1 MELNR
6 AINGSETLILQK
18 MYKNISTS
26 YRLFFLFVLLI
37 LCVSPSLAQKKNNN
51 KKVVEIVKIDTIQ
64 VAKLFPKKAPVV
76 PFRDTIF
83 YIYGSMGSFTSEQRA
98 DAISERIR
106 SLYDDPLFDE
116 DSIKLVDIDDNIKLI
131 YKKELIASIDT
142 MQAAL
147 GGKSKIETAKF
158 FRDEIVDAIQKHR
171 EENSLKRLAIQ
182 GGWVA
187 LILVSGF
194 FVLRFIFFLYRRVR
208 IFIRLQRGK
217 RIKGIFGL
225 IDADREVH
233 LFIFLLK
240 SIRLILIVMS
250 LYLCIWALF
259 KVFPNTMSL
268 SDQLLDY
275 VLSPLKAIVGSV
287 VDYMPEFFTILVI
300 MAIFMYIRKFFRFI
314 ADQIATGKIT
324 IRGFYPD
331 WATPTFNILNVI
343 LYIFMF
349 ILIFPYLP
357 KSDSTVFQGVSVFAG
372 IMISLGSTSIIGNL
386 VAGLVITYMRPFRLG
401 DRIKMDDCVGN
412 VVEKTALVTRVRT
425 LKNEIITI
433 PNSSVMNSKTLN
445 YSASARE
452 YGLIL
457 YLSVTVG
464 YDVPWQ
470 KVHDLLLKAA
480 SRTDNLLKKQK
491 PFILQNSLDE
501 FNVEYQLNVYTQEA
515 DRMSGIYSDL
525 RRNVQEV
532 FKDAG
537 ISLVSPHY
545 VVNKNF
551 EEGAISKNN
560 NVETPSGLENFN
572 DQEDETT

>member
-1 MELNR
+1 
-6 AINGSETLILQK
+6 
-18 MYKNISTS
+18 MYKRFSIRYRVFILIALMILSTDS
-26 YRLFFLFVLLI
+26 AL
-37 LCVSPSLAQKKNNN
+37 PQKKNKTP
-51 KKVVEIVKIDTIQ
+51 KKPVEIVKIDTIQ

-106 SLYDDPLFDE
+106 SLYDDPLFDD
-116 DSIKLVDIDDNIKLI
+116 DSIKLMDIEDNIKLV

-142 MQAAL
+142 MQAVL
-147 GGKSKIETAKF
+147 GGKSKIETAKIF
-158 FRDEIVDAIQKHR
+158 KDEIVNAINKHR
-171 EENSLKRLAIQ
+171 DENSLRRLAVQ
-182 GGWVA
+182 AGWVA
-187 LILVSGF
+187 LIIIAGLLIF
-194 FVLRFIFFLYRRVR
+194 RLIFFLFRRAR

-225 IDADREVH
+225 IDADREVN

-240 SIRLILIVMS
+240 FIRFILIIMT

-259 KVFPNTMSL
+259 KVFPTTMNL
-268 SDQLLDY
+268 SDQLLEY
-275 VLSPLKAIVGSV
+275 VLSPVRSIARSV
-287 VDYMPEFFTILVI
+287 INYMPEFFTILVI
-300 MAIFMYIRKFFRFI
+300 MVIFMYIRKFFKFI
-314 ADQIATGKIT
+314 ADQITTGKIT
-324 IRGFYPD
+324 IKGFYPD
-331 WATPTFNILNVI
+331 WATPTYNILNVV

-372 IMISLGSTSIIGNL
+372 IMLSLGSTSIIGNL
-386 VAGLVITYMRPFRLG
+386 VAGLVITYMRPFRIG

-412 VVEKTALVTRVRT
+412 VIEKTALVTRVRT

-445 YSASARE
+445 YSVSARE

-457 YLSVTVG
+457 YISVTVG

-470 KVHDLLLKAA
+470 TVHDLLLKVA

-491 PFILQNSLDE
+491 PFILQNSLDD
-501 FNVEYQLNVYTQEA
+501 FDVEYQLNVYTQEA
-515 DRMSGIYSDL
+515 DKMTTIYSDL
-525 RRNVQEV
+525 RKNAQEV
-532 FKDAG
+532 FRQAG
-537 ISLVSPHY
+537 VNLLSPRY
-545 VVNKNF
+545 VVNTNF
-551 EEGAISKNN
+551 EGSVNRKNN
-560 NVETPSGLENFN
+560 DTEPVSKEFN
-572 DQEDETT
+572 GQEDESQTT

>member
-1 MELNR
+1 
-6 AINGSETLILQK
+6 
-18 MYKNISTS
+18 MYKKISTS
-26 YRLFFLFVLLI
+26 YRLFFVLL
-37 LCVSPSLAQKKNNN
+37 LLVLSVSPALSQKRNN
-51 KKVVEIVKIDTIQ
+51 KKKAVEIEKIDTIQ

-98 DAISERIR
+98 SAISERIR
-106 SLYDDPLFDE
+106 NLYEDPLFDE

-131 YKKELIASIDT
+131 YKNELIASIDT

-147 GGKSKIETAKF
+147 NGKSKIEIAKY
-158 FRDEIVDAIQKHR
+158 FRDEIVNSIHKHQ
-171 EENSLKRLAIQ
+171 EETSLKRMAIQ
-182 GGWVA
+182 AGWVA
-187 LILVSGF
+187 LILVGGG
-194 FVLRFIFFLYRRVR
+194 FIFKLIFYLYRRAR

-217 RIKGIFGL
+217 RIKGVFGL

-233 LFIFLLK
+233 LFIFILKLL
-240 SIRLILIVMS
+240 RFVLIIMT

-259 KVFPNTMSL
+259 KVFPHTMSI

-275 VLSPLKAIVGSV
+275 VLSPLKAIARSV
-287 VDYMPEFFTILVI
+287 INYLPDFFTILVI
-300 MAIFMYIRKFFRFI
+300 ALIFMYIRKFFRFI
-314 ADQIATGKIT
+314 AEQISTGKIT

-331 WATPTFNILNVI
+331 WATPTYNILNVI

-357 KSDSTVFQGVSVFAG
+357 KSNSTVFQGVSVFAG
-372 IMISLGSTSIIGNL
+372 IMLSLGSTSIIGNL

-412 VVEKTALVTRVRT
+412 VIEKTALVTRVRT

-433 PNSSVMNSKTLN
+433 PNSSVMSSKTLN

-464 YDVPWQ
+464 YEIPWQ

-501 FNVEYQLNVYTQEA
+501 FNVEYQLNVYTKEA
-515 DRMSGIYSDL
+515 DKMSGIYSDL

-545 VVNKNF
+545 VVNKTLESDSSVQN
-551 EEGAISKNN
+551 NN
-560 NVETPSGLENFN
+560 NVDTTTVPDEFN
-572 DQEDETT
+572 DQAEETT

>member
-1 MELNR
+1 MH
-6 AINGSETLILQK
+6 K
-18 MYKNISTS
+18 KISTIYS
-26 YRLFFLFVLLI
+26 LFFLLTLLVLS
-37 LCVSPSLAQKKNNN
+37 VSPALAQKKNNN
-51 KKVVEIVKIDTIQ
+51 KKKEVEIVRIDTIQ
-64 VAKLFPKKAPVV
+64 IAKLFPKKAPVV

-83 YIYGSMGSFTSEQRA
+83 YVYGSMGSFTSEQRA
-98 DAISERIR
+98 AAISERVR
-106 SLYDDPLFDE
+106 NLYDDPLFDE
-116 DSIKLVDIDDNIKLI
+116 DSIELMDIDDNIKLV

-142 MQAAL
+142 MQAVL

-158 FRDEIVDAIQKHR
+158 FRDEIAHAIQKHR

-182 GGWVA
+182 AGWVA
-187 LILVSGF
+187 LILISGF
-194 FVLRFIFFLYRRVR
+194 FVLRLIFFLYRRLR

-233 LFIFLLK
+233 LFIFILK
-240 SIRLILIVMS
+240 SIRLVLIVMS

-275 VLSPLKAIVGSV
+275 VLSPLKAIAGSV
-287 VDYMPEFFTILVI
+287 IDYMPEFFTILVI

-324 IRGFYPD
+324 IKGFYPD

-372 IMISLGSTSIIGNL
+372 IMLSLGSTSIIGNL

-433 PNSSVMNSKTLN
+433 PNSSVMSSKTLN

-464 YDVPWQ
+464 YEIPWQ

-480 SRTDNLLKKQK
+480 SRTENLLKKQR

-501 FNVEYQLNVYTQEA
+501 FNVEYQLNVYTKEA
-515 DRMSGIYSDL
+515 DKMSGIYSDL

-532 FKDAG
+532 FKEAG

-545 VVNKNF
+545 VVNKSF
-551 EEGAISKNN
+551 ESDSVPNNN
-560 NVETPSGLENFN
+560 NVDTTIIPEEFN
-572 DQEDETT
+572 DKEDDETT

>member
-1 MELNR
+1 
-6 AINGSETLILQK
+6 
-18 MYKNISTS
+18 MYKRFSIRYRVFILIALMVLSTDS
-26 YRLFFLFVLLI
+26 AI
-37 LCVSPSLAQKKNNN
+37 PQKKNRPP
-51 KKVVEIVKIDTIQ
+51 KKPVEVVKIDTIQ

-106 SLYDDPLFDE
+106 SLYDDPLFDD
-116 DSIKLVDIDDNIKLI
+116 DSIKLMDIEDNIKLV

-142 MQAAL
+142 MQAVL
-147 GGKSKIETAKF
+147 GGKSKIETAKIF
-158 FRDEIVDAIQKHR
+158 KDEIANAINKHR
-171 EENSLKRLAIQ
+171 DENSLRRLAVQ
-182 GGWVA
+182 AGWVA
-187 LILVSGF
+187 LIIIVGLLIF
-194 FVLRFIFFLYRRVR
+194 RLIFFLFRRAR

-225 IDADREVH
+225 IDADREVN

-240 SIRLILIVMS
+240 FIRFILIIMT

-259 KVFPNTMSL
+259 KVFPNTMNL
-268 SDQLLDY
+268 SDQLLEY
-275 VLSPLKAIVGSV
+275 VLSPVRSIARSV
-287 VDYMPEFFTILVI
+287 VNYMPEFFTILVI
-300 MAIFMYIRKFFRFI
+300 MVIFMYIRKFFRFF

-324 IRGFYPD
+324 IKGFYPD
-331 WATPTFNILNVI
+331 WATPTYNILNVV

-357 KSDSTVFQGVSVFAG
+357 KSNSTVFQGVSVFAG
-372 IMISLGSTSIIGNL
+372 IMLSLGSTSIIGNL
-386 VAGLVITYMRPFRLG
+386 VAGLVITYMRPFRIG

-412 VVEKTALVTRVRT
+412 VIEKTALVTRVRT

-445 YSASARE
+445 YSVSARE

-457 YLSVTVG
+457 YISVTVG

-470 KVHDLLLKAA
+470 TVHDLLLKVA

-491 PFILQNSLDE
+491 PFILQNSLDD
-501 FNVEYQLNVYTQEA
+501 FDVEYQLNVYTKEA
-515 DRMSGIYSDL
+515 DKMATIYSDL
-525 RRNVQEV
+525 RKNAQEV
-532 FKDAG
+532 FRQAG
-537 ISLVSPHY
+537 VNLLSPRY
-545 VVNKNF
+545 VVNTNF
-551 EEGAISKNN
+551 EGSANPKNN
-560 NVETPSGLENFN
+560 DTEPVSQEFN
-572 DQEDETT
+572 DQEDESQTT

>member
-1 MELNR
+1 
-6 AINGSETLILQK
+6 
-18 MYKNISTS
+18 MYKRFSIRYRVFILIALMVLSTDS
-26 YRLFFLFVLLI
+26 AI
-37 LCVSPSLAQKKNNN
+37 PQKKNRPP
-51 KKVVEIVKIDTIQ
+51 KKPVEVVKIDTIQ

-106 SLYDDPLFDE
+106 SLYDDPLFDD
-116 DSIKLVDIDDNIKLI
+116 DSIKLMDIEDNIKLV

-142 MQAAL
+142 MQAVL
-147 GGKSKIETAKF
+147 GGKSKIETAKIF
-158 FRDEIVDAIQKHR
+158 KDEIANAINKHR
-171 EENSLKRLAIQ
+171 DENSLRRLAVQ
-182 GGWVA
+182 AGWVA
-187 LILVSGF
+187 LIIIVGLLIF
-194 FVLRFIFFLYRRVR
+194 RLIFFLFRRAR

-225 IDADREVH
+225 IDADREVN

-240 SIRLILIVMS
+240 FIRFILIIMT

-259 KVFPNTMSL
+259 KVFPNTMNL
-268 SDQLLDY
+268 SDQLLEY
-275 VLSPLKAIVGSV
+275 VLSPVRSIARSV
-287 VDYMPEFFTILVI
+287 VNYMPEFFTILVI
-300 MAIFMYIRKFFRFI
+300 MVIFMYIRKFFRFF

-324 IRGFYPD
+324 IKGFYPD
-331 WATPTFNILNVI
+331 WATPTYNILNVV

-357 KSDSTVFQGVSVFAG
+357 KSNSTVFQGVSVFAG
-372 IMISLGSTSIIGNL
+372 IMLSLGSTSIIGNL
-386 VAGLVITYMRPFRLG
+386 VAGLVITYMRPFRIG

-412 VVEKTALVTRVRT
+412 VIEKTALVTRVRT

-445 YSASARE
+445 YSVSARE

-457 YLSVTVG
+457 YISVTVG

-470 KVHDLLLKAA
+470 KVHDLLLKVA

-491 PFILQNSLDE
+491 PFILQNSLDD
-501 FNVEYQLNVYTQEA
+501 FDVEYQLNVYTKEA
-515 DRMSGIYSDL
+515 DKMATIYSDL
-525 RRNVQEV
+525 RKNAQEV
-532 FKDAG
+532 FRQAG
-537 ISLVSPHY
+537 VNLLSPRY
-545 VVNKNF
+545 VVNTNF
-551 EEGAISKNN
+551 EGSANPKNN
-560 NVETPSGLENFN
+560 DTEPVSQEFN
-572 DQEDETT
+572 DQEDESQTT

>member
-1 MELNR
+1 
-6 AINGSETLILQK
+6 
-18 MYKNISTS
+18 MYKKFSIIYRIFILIGVILLSISPALS
-26 YRLFFLFVLLI
+26 
-37 LCVSPSLAQKKNNN
+37 QKKN
-51 KKVVEIVKIDTIQ
+51 KKSPKPIEIVKIDTIQ

-98 DAISERIR
+98 NAISERIR
-106 SLYDDPLFDE
+106 SLYDDPLFNE
-116 DSIKLVDIDDNIKLI
+116 DSIKLMDIDDNIKLV

-142 MQAAL
+142 MQAVL
-147 GGKSKIETAKF
+147 GGKSKIETAKIF
-158 FRDEIVDAIQKHR
+158 KDEIVNAINKHR
-171 EENSLKRLAIQ
+171 DENSLKRLAVQ
-182 GGWVA
+182 AGWVV
-187 LILVSGF
+187 LILVAGYLIF
-194 FVLRFIFFLYRRVR
+194 RLIFFLYRRVK

-240 SIRLILIVMS
+240 FIRFVLIIMT

-268 SDQLLDY
+268 SDQLLEY
-275 VLSPLKAIVGSV
+275 VLSPLRSIARSV
-287 VDYMPEFFTILVI
+287 IDYMPEFFTILVI

-314 ADQIATGKIT
+314 AGQIATGKIT
-324 IRGFYPD
+324 IKGFYPD
-331 WATPTFNILNVI
+331 WATPTYNILNVV

-372 IMISLGSTSIIGNL
+372 IMLSLGSTSIIGNL
-386 VAGLVITYMRPFRLG
+386 VAGLVITYMRPFRIG

-412 VVEKTALVTRVRT
+412 VIEKTALVTRVRT

-433 PNSSVMNSKTLN
+433 PNSSVMSSKTLN
-445 YSASARE
+445 YSVSAQE

-457 YLSVTVG
+457 YISVTVG
-464 YDVPWQ
+464 YDIPWQ
-470 KVHDLLLKAA
+470 TVHDLLLKVA

-501 FNVEYQLNVYTQEA
+501 FNVEYQLNVYTREA
-515 DRMSGIYSDL
+515 DKMSGIYSDL
-525 RRNVQEV
+525 RKNVQEV
-532 FKDAG
+532 FSQAG
-537 ISLVSPHY
+537 INLVSPHY
-545 VVNKNF
+545 IINKNF
-551 EEGAISKNN
+551 DGDSALRNNPIKPASK
-560 NVETPSGLENFN
+560 GFN
-572 DQEDETT
+572 GQEDKEMPT

>member
-1 MELNR
+1 
-6 AINGSETLILQK
+6 
-18 MYKNISTS
+18 MYKRFSIRYRVFILIALMILSTDS
-26 YRLFFLFVLLI
+26 AL
-37 LCVSPSLAQKKNNN
+37 PQKKNKTP
-51 KKVVEIVKIDTIQ
+51 KKPVEIVKIDTIQ

-106 SLYDDPLFDE
+106 SLYDDPLFDD
-116 DSIKLVDIDDNIKLI
+116 DSIKLMDIENNIKLV

-142 MQAAL
+142 MQAVL
-147 GGKSKIETAKF
+147 GGKSKIETAKIF
-158 FRDEIVDAIQKHR
+158 KDEIANAINKHR
-171 EENSLKRLAIQ
+171 DENSLRRLAVQ
-182 GGWVA
+182 AGWVA
-187 LILVSGF
+187 LIIIAGLLIF
-194 FVLRFIFFLYRRVR
+194 RLIFFLFRRAR

-225 IDADREVH
+225 IDADREVN

-240 SIRLILIVMS
+240 FIRFILIIMT

-259 KVFPNTMSL
+259 KVFPTTMNL
-268 SDQLLDY
+268 SDQLLEY
-275 VLSPLKAIVGSV
+275 VLSPVRSIARSV
-287 VDYMPEFFTILVI
+287 INYMPEFFTILVI
-300 MAIFMYIRKFFRFI
+300 MVIFMYIRKFFKFI
-314 ADQIATGKIT
+314 ADQITTGKIT
-324 IRGFYPD
+324 IKGFYPD
-331 WATPTFNILNVI
+331 WATPTYNILNVV

-372 IMISLGSTSIIGNL
+372 IMLSLGSTSIIGNL
-386 VAGLVITYMRPFRLG
+386 VAGLVITYMRPFRIG

-412 VVEKTALVTRVRT
+412 VIEKTALVTRVRT

-445 YSASARE
+445 YSVSARE

-457 YLSVTVG
+457 YISVTVG

-470 KVHDLLLKAA
+470 TVHDLLLKVA

-491 PFILQNSLDE
+491 PFILQNSLDD
-501 FNVEYQLNVYTQEA
+501 FDVEYQLNVYTQEA
-515 DRMSGIYSDL
+515 DKMTTIYSDL
-525 RRNVQEV
+525 RKNAQEV
-532 FKDAG
+532 FRQAG
-537 ISLVSPHY
+537 VNLLSPRY
-545 VVNKNF
+545 VVNTNF
-551 EEGAISKNN
+551 EGSVNRKNN
-560 NVETPSGLENFN
+560 DTEPVSKEFN
-572 DQEDETT
+572 GQEDESQTT